1 MCKSSKFGEIPIQ
14 CLLYIRYPGG
24 CENCIYPTDI
34 YNMFRAIAAQA
45 SASARAW

>member
-1 MCKSSKFGEIPIQ
+1 MCKSSKFGEIPNQ

-24 CENCIYPTDI
+24 AKIVIYPTDI
-34 YNMFRAIAAQA
+34 YKMFRAIAAQA